1 MTYDVIARRWARAVF
16 DIGKE
21 SGSVARLEADISAFA
36 HLYAGN
42 EELRTVLENPLVLE
56 PEREAV
62 VVAVA
67 GRMGLSE
74 AAVSTLRLLGR
85 KRRLAAI
92 PDVARQLARL
102 ADEDQG
108 VLRAEV
114 QSAAP
119 LGADYL
125 TRLGAAWRRPPARRW
140 SSPTGSTPPSSAA
153 SWPGWAIASS
163 MAASA
168 PAWGASARVCCP
180 EPGPAAPPR

>member
-125 TRLGAAWRRPPARRW
+125 TRLGAALEKATGKKVVVTHRLDPALI
-140 SSPTGSTPPSSAA
+140 G
-153 SWPGWAIASS
+153 GVV
-163 MAASA
+163 
-168 PAWGASARVCCP
+168 ARVGDRVIDGSVRARLGSFRESLLP
-180 EPGPAAPPR
+180 